1 MNFKHKF
8 FSLAILLISL
18 IKVNAQAPGLVV
30 QAGLSSAF
38 SQDKN
43 LTPSGQGHYGWMIGA
58 DARLL
63 EGGLY
68 FIMGGQYHRLN
79 LQASSS
85 PNPFGKKDWAILSG
99 RFGLGFNFL
108 RFHERLA
115 LRSKLLCSIN
125 FNQDYDQSKL
135 EIPYNKLND
144 SFLGVGTGIGLTL
157 GSLEFDIDYQYGL
170 LNAYNKQKDSNFNML
185 SLTAGFRF

>member
-1 MNFKHKF
+1 MNCRTLYYT
-8 FSLAILLISL
+8 LALITFISSGL
-18 IKVNAQAPGLVV
+18 KSQAPGLVV

-43 LTPSGQGHYGWMIGA
+43 ITPSGQGHYGWVVGV

-79 LQASSS
+79 LVADSS
-85 PNPFGKKDWAILSG
+85 PNPLNNKDWGILTG
-99 RFGLGFNFL
+99 RFGLGFNFW
-108 RFHERLA
+108 RIHERLA

-125 FNQDYDQSKL
+125 FNQDFDTNKL
-135 EIPYNKLND
+135 EAPYDKVND
-144 SFLGVGTGIGLTL
+144 SFLGVGTGLGLTL
-157 GSLEFDIDYQYGL
+157 GILEIDLDYQYGV
-170 LNAYNKQKDSNFNML
+170 LNAYYKQKDTNFNMI
-185 SLTAGFRF
+185 SLTGGVRF